1 MIRVFFLDEFKV
13 IKCLEY
19 VLPPLNVAKNQHKKG
34 FAVFVFNGISLFLT
48 FGALVC
54 CPYCRLRQRWKPV
67 GSTGTGRVAGRVET
81 LRPVGQAG

>member
-1 MIRVFFLDEFKV
+1 MISVFLDESKV

-48 FGALVC
+48 FCALVC
-54 CPYCRLRQRWKPV
+54 CPYYRLRY
-67 GSTGTGRVAGRVET
+67 GSLEEFKSNCDLIT
-81 LRPVGQAG
+81 